1 MPPSPRPA
9 RPDANISRLPARSSA
24 RPRLDGSEPPGR
36 DHQPT
41 RAPCAGERQVRQP
54 RQPDRRQDRG
64 REGRPPCLRHLDHGS
79 DDARSGDGRRHRHP
93 RRRRR
98 GRGRT
103 HSTRGARRSQI
114 RRRVMPRQVTAFS
127 NATVKLLRSLRD
139 KKARR
144 SEGLFLAE
152 GLRILTEARDSGR
165 LPEIVA
171 FSAEGAR
178 HPLAAEIIA
187 ATEAAGGDAVETTPD
202 ILTKMSGK
210 DNPQMLLGAYR
221 QPATSL
227 EAIDRPKAPLWIVAQ
242 ALRDPGN
249 IGTILRTGDAAGAG
263 GLILID
269 DSADPFS
276 VEAVR
281 ASMGALFTQD
291 IATARWEDFVTWLRS
306 GEGQLV
312 GTSLKATHDYLEAEY
327 RQPTFLLIGNEQQG
341 LPSDYEA
348 ECDLLVKI
356 PMAGR
361 ADSLNAAMAAAVMAF
376 AITASWR

>member
-1 MPPSPRPA
+1 
-9 RPDANISRLPARSSA
+9 
-24 RPRLDGSEPPGR
+24 
-36 DHQPT
+36 
-41 RAPCAGERQVRQP
+41 
-54 RQPDRRQDRG
+54 
-64 REGRPPCLRHLDHGS
+64 
-79 DDARSGDGRRHRHP
+79 
-93 RRRRR
+93 
-98 GRGRT
+98 
-103 HSTRGARRSQI
+103 
-114 RRRVMPRQVTAFS
+114 MPRQVTAFS

-144 SEGLFLAE
+144 EEGLFLAE

-178 HPLAAEIIA
+178 HPLASEIIA
-187 ATEAAGGDAVETTPD
+187 ATEAAGGDAIETEPD
-202 ILTKMSGK
+202 ILSKMSGK

-221 QPATSL
+221 QPETSL
-227 EAIDRPKAPLWIVAQ
+227 ERIDRSKAPLWIVAQ

-249 IGTILRTGDAAGAG
+249 IGTILRTGDAVGAG

-269 DSADPFS
+269 DCADPYS

-281 ASMGALFTQD
+281 ASMGAIFTQEV
-291 IATARWEDFVTWLRS
+291 ATARWPEFVSWFRS

-312 GTSLKATHDYLEAEY
+312 GTSLKATHDYLDADY
-327 RQPTFLLIGNEQQG
+327 RRPCFLLIGNEQQG
-341 LPSDYEA
+341 LPADYEA

-376 AITASWR
+376 AIKASWR

>member
-1 MPPSPRPA
+1 
-9 RPDANISRLPARSSA
+9 
-24 RPRLDGSEPPGR
+24 
-36 DHQPT
+36 
-41 RAPCAGERQVRQP
+41 
-54 RQPDRRQDRG
+54 
-64 REGRPPCLRHLDHGS
+64 
-79 DDARSGDGRRHRHP
+79 
-93 RRRRR
+93 
-98 GRGRT
+98 
-103 HSTRGARRSQI
+103 
-114 RRRVMPRQVTAFS
+114 MPREVTAFS

-144 SEGLFLAE
+144 AEGLFLAE

-171 FSAEGAR
+171 FSAEGAK

-187 ATEAAGGDAVETTPD
+187 ATETAGGDAIETTPD

-210 DNPQMLLGAYR
+210 DNPQMLIGAYR
-221 QPATSL
+221 QPDSSL
-227 EAIDRPKAPLWIVAQ
+227 ERIDRSKAPLWIVAQ

-249 IGTILRTGDAAGAG
+249 IGTILRTGDSVGAG

-269 DSADPFS
+269 DCADPFS

-291 IATARWEDFVTWLRS
+291 IATARWPEFIAWLRS

-312 GTSLKATHDYLEAEY
+312 GTSLKATHDYLDAEY
-327 RQPTFLLIGNEQQG
+327 RQPCFLLIGNEQQG
-341 LPSDYEA
+341 LPADYEA

-361 ADSLNAAMAAAVMAF
+361 ADSLNAAMATAVMAF
-376 AITASWR
+376 AIKASWR